1 VIFTLHHVR
10 PAPAKAFAPNRI
22 LEVSPEFLD
31 AVLDQVQEAG
41 LDVVSLDE
49 AARRLKD
56 GEARRFVCFTFDD
69 GYRDTLTHAYPLF
82 RRRSLPLTIYAPT
95 DYRPRGASFG
105 WLALEEVV
113 ARAEEIELC
122 HNGEIWRLPTAT
134 LQEKWR
140 SFEQIYWWLRTI
152 DEATQRQVMRTLAD
166 RYEID
171 MPAMCRDLVMT
182 WDEIRAAA
190 AGSAGH
196 HRRAHQG
203 PLHRRQALRREGR
216 GRNGG
221 KRGCDRARA

>member
-1 VIFTLHHVR
+1 MSGLYHSRAHRLLAPYTQGAGVIFTLHHVR

-69 GYRDTLTHAYPLF
+69 GYRDTLTHAHPLF

-105 WLALEEVV
+105 GLHSRRSSPEPRRSSFATM
-113 ARAEEIELC
+113 ARYGVCPPRRCRRNGEASNRSIGGSAPSTRP
-122 HNGEIWRLPTAT
+122 HNGRSCAPLPTVTRSTCPRCAAT
-134 LQEKWR
+134 W
-140 SFEQIYWWLRTI
+140 
-152 DEATQRQVMRTLAD
+152 
-166 RYEID
+166 
-171 MPAMCRDLVMT
+171 
-182 WDEIRAAA
+182 
-190 AGSAGH
+190 
-196 HRRAHQG
+196 
-203 PLHRRQALRREGR
+203 
-216 GRNGG
+216 
-221 KRGCDRARA
+221 